1 METPKFGPWVS
12 DEDIE
17 AQLQDEFTRGAPLAC
32 ALEPQYV
39 DSIGTQCAGKLR

>member
-17 AQLQDEFTRGAPLAC
+17 AQLQDEFTRGAQLAC
-32 ALEPQYV
+32 APEPQCM
-39 DSIGTQCAGKLR
+39 DSMNTQCAGKLR